1 MEHLRSF
8 KASIESF
15 QSTSIEITG
24 GDDRQGAAVARA
36 FCKKLK
42 IINLSDISYYD
53 IIQPK
58 YSHINCTVLFKFDF
72 CVCVCCLRYQNKK
85 MGTRGKGWLPSA
97 KLKKYKME
105 LSVLAATWVR
115 CLHP

>member
-42 IINLSDISYYD
+42 IIHLSYISYYD

-85 MGTRGKGWLPSA
+85 TGTCGNFVKTGEGGLPPTSFISSA
-97 KLKKYKME
+97 FNFLI
-105 LSVLAATWVR
+105 
-115 CLHP
+115 

>member
-8 KASIESF
+8 KASVESF

-42 IINLSDISYYD
+42 FINLSDISYYD

-58 YSHINCTVLFKFDF
+58 YSHINCTVLFKFGF
-72 CVCVCCLRYQNKK
+72 CVCVCSRFF
-85 MGTRGKGWLPSA
+85 
-97 KLKKYKME
+97 
-105 LSVLAATWVR
+105 VLLALGGR
-115 CLHP
+115 CLAGVFSTSIYRNDTWAAMIIGRQAPGLST